1 MRQITESEST
11 PKADGF
17 YMPAEFAPQDR
28 VFMGWPNRPDTF
40 AFGAVPAQRTYAG
53 IANAISEFTPVVMC
67 CNEADYDNCK
77 AVFKDN
83 ERVTV
88 MEMSINDAWFRDTG
102 ATFLV
107 NGKGDKAATDWHFN
121 AYGGLVDGLYFPWDK
136 DAKIARKMA
145 DYVGVRTYRPD
156 HVILEGGSITVDG
169 EGTLIVTDSC
179 LLSGGRTA
187 SVLVAHEPDAGDW
200 PLYPRKYEPFSEE
213 LRAYMTKEL
222 EEYLGVEKVIWVKE
236 GIDPEVT
243 NGHIDDCA
251 TFIAPGV
258 VACIWTDDPDYP
270 FYRQCHEIY
279 DTLVN
284 ATDAKGRK
292 LKVYKLP
299 MPEKPCFMSDED
311 VAALAKKN
319 GTTRATASMDK
330 AAGLDKKLIFAIG
343 NAPTALVRLY
353 ELIEEGKISPELI
366 IGVPVGFV
374 NVVQSKELIMHA
386 DVPYIVAKGRKGGSN
401 IAACIVNALL
411 YMIDNRRD

>member
-77 AVFKDN
+77 AAFKDN

-299 MPEKPCFMSDED
+299 MPEKPCFMSDEEANSIDLVNPRTAQDEPQIASYMNYLVTNHGCIVPQYGD
-311 VAALAKKN
+311 VNDALAVETLQKIYDETWGEGVFKCV
-319 GTTRATASMDK
+319 GVDSRQVVY
-330 AAGLDKKLIFAIG
+330 GGG
-343 NAPTALVRLY
+343 N
-353 ELIEEGKISPELI
+353 I
-366 IGVPVGFV
+366 
-374 NVVQSKELIMHA
+374 H
-386 DVPYIVAKGRKGGSN
+386 
-401 IAACIVNALL
+401 CITQQEPSA
-411 YMIDNRRD
+411 

>member
-1 MRQITESEST
+1 MRAITESEST

-17 YMPAEFAPQDR
+17 YMPAEYAPQDR

-107 NGKGDKAATDWHFN
+107 DGKGGKAATDWHFN

-169 EGTLIVTDSC
+169 VSFDPRAWYETTGASNFNSPYANENYVYSATNVRLRELSFGYTFRN
-179 LLSGGRTA
+179 LLGNGKNVTA
-187 SVLVAHEPDAGDW
+187 SIIGRNLFFFYKDAPCDPDVSAGTGNGW
-200 PLYPRKYEPFSEE
+200 Q
-213 LRAYMTKEL
+213 
-222 EEYLGVEKVIWVKE
+222 
-236 GIDPEVT
+236 GIDMFALPT
-243 NGHIDDCA
+243 SRSFGLN
-251 TFIAPGV
+251 
-258 VACIWTDDPDYP
+258 
-270 FYRQCHEIY
+270 
-279 DTLVN
+279 L
-284 ATDAKGRK
+284 K
-292 LKVYKLP
+292 LN
-299 MPEKPCFMSDED
+299 F
-311 VAALAKKN
+311 
-319 GTTRATASMDK
+319 
-330 AAGLDKKLIFAIG
+330 
-343 NAPTALVRLY
+343 
-353 ELIEEGKISPELI
+353 
-366 IGVPVGFV
+366 
-374 NVVQSKELIMHA
+374 
-386 DVPYIVAKGRKGGSN
+386 
-401 IAACIVNALL
+401 
-411 YMIDNRRD
+411 